1 MSTLM
6 ENSDDGDSEDGD
18 GLDTDVELLV
28 DEASSI
34 PLGGAL
40 LKRDTKLTE
49 GEFGN
54 DAAERLLC

>member
-1 MSTLM
+1 M
-6 ENSDDGDSEDGD
+6 ENNDDGDSEDGD

-34 PLGGAL
+34 PLGEAL

>member
-1 MSTLM
+1 M
-6 ENSDDGDSEDGD
+6 ENNDDGDSEDGD

-34 PLGGAL
+34 PLGEAL

-49 GEFGN
+49 GELGN